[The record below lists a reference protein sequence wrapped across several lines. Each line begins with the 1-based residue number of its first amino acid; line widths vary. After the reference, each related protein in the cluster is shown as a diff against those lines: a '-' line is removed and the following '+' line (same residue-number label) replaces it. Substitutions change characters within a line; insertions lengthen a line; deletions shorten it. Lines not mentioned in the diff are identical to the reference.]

1 MADPLDTSKWPS
13 YPIASHE
20 SVFAIGVVSVN
31 YAGLEFALGSVFTNV
46 LDLASDITW
55 ALLQKIGN
63 DARIALLKQALRA
76 RDWPADLKECVT
88 HFIKGFQIL
97 VKNRNQLMHS
107 NILAGVEEQIT
118 LYKPTRTG
126 KTFLTQ
132 ISPADL
138 RQVADDMMVYRDYGL
153 AVANAIVLLG
163 NPGLSLDTNK
173 VTTLDTYN
181 AAGYAKP
188 PLPVKLKYTSLDPHY
203 PNWTARKS

>member
-1 MADPLDTSKWPS
+1 MADPLDASKWPS
-13 YPIASHE
+13 YPIEPRE
-20 SVFAIGVVSVN
+20 SVFALGVVSVN

-46 LDLASDITW
+46 LDLASNITW

-63 DARIALLKQALRA
+63 EARIALLEQALCE
-76 RDWPADLKECVT
+76 RDWPAELKECVI
-88 HFIKGFQIL
+88 HFIKGFKIL
-97 VKNRNQLMHS
+97 AENRNQLIHS
-107 NILAGVEEQIT
+107 NIFAGVEEQIT
-118 LYKPTRTG
+118 LYKSNRAG
-126 KTFLTQ
+126 KTILIQ

-138 RQVADDMMVYRDYGL
+138 RQVADNMMVYRDYGL

-163 NPGLSLDTNK
+163 NPGLSLDPNK